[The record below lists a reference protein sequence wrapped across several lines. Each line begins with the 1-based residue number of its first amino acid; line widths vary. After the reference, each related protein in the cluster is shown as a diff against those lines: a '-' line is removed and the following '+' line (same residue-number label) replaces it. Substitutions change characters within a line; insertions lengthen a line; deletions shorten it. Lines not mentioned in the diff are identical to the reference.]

1 MNKTLCPTY
10 SNVVNE
16 VPGYG
21 SGVRKI
27 GDASWVGGYYV
38 VKLNLFPRHT
48 YYLKPHPVR
57 VYDWILYSNWNKGNL
72 SSPMGRGENVPGT
85 NYVEVKFLDLKLTFF
100 LQHIRLLFL
109 ESKSA

>member
-1 MNKTLCPTY
+1 MYKTLRPSH

-21 SGVRKI
+21 SGVRKM
-27 GDASWVGGYYV
+27 GDACWVGGHYV

-48 YYLKPHPVR
+48 YYLKPHPDR
-57 VYDWILYSNWNKGNL
+57 VYDWILYARWSKGEL
-72 SSPMGRGENVPGT
+72 SSPVGRGVNVPGT
-85 NYVEVKFLDLKLTFF
+85 NYVEVKFLDLKLTFC
-100 LQHIRLLFL
+100 LQHIRSSFL